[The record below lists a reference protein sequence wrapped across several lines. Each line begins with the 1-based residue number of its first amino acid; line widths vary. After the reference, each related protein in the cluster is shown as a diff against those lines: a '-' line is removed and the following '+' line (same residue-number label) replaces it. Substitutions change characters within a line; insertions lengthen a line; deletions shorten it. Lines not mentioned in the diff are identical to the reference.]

1 MRQIPTQSRGVKK
14 VLFIQH
20 GDVDKPG
27 LLADALAAEGGELVI
42 RHPYIGDKIPADLVG
57 YDALALGGGGQS
69 AYQVAEFPYLEEEC
83 ELVRKAILA
92 DKPVLGL
99 CLGAQ
104 LIAKALGAD
113 VYRAEHK
120 ELGFFPVSMSASAV
134 SDRLLS
140 AWPLPIYP
148 AHWHGDVFD
157 LPSGAEGMA
166 SSALTP
172 NQAFRYGRATYAFQ
186 FHLEMTP
193 ALFEELV
200 DDSAA
205 DLIALGVDLEALKK
219 GAERVLPALKD
230 TAIAFFKAWA
240 SLVKTKN
247 WPLSM

>member
-1 MRQIPTQSRGVKK
+1 MRQIPTQIRGVKK

-27 LLADALAAEGGELVI
+27 LLADALSAEGVELEI
-42 RHPYIGDKIPADLVG
+42 RHPYLGEEIPVDLEG
-57 YDALALGGGGQS
+57 FDALALGGGGQS

-83 ELVRKAILA
+83 ALVRKAILA

-113 VYRAEHK
+113 VYRAEQK
-120 ELGFFPVSMSASAV
+120 ELGFFPVTISASAV
-134 SDRLLS
+134 SDPLLS
-140 AWPLPIYP
+140 AWPSPISP
-148 AHWHGDVFD
+148 THWHGDVFG
-157 LPSGAEGMA
+157 LPAGAECMA
-166 SSALTP
+166 SSALTT

-193 ALFEELV
+193 ALFQELV
-200 DDSAA
+200 DDSAG

-219 GAERVLPALKD
+219 EAFRVLPSLRDKALE
-230 TAIAFFKAWA
+230 FFKAWA
-240 SLVKTKN
+240 K
-247 WPLSM
+247 MA

>member
-104 LIAKALGAD
+104 LIAKALGAE
-113 VYRAEHK
+113 VYRAEQK
-120 ELGFFPVSMSASAV
+120 ELGFFPVTMSVSAA

-140 AWPLPIYP
+140 AWPSQISPT
-148 AHWHGDVFD
+148 HWHGDVFD
-157 LPSGAEGMA
+157 LPGGAECMA
-166 SSALTP
+166 SSALTT

-200 DDSAA
+200 DDAA
-205 DLIALGVDLEALKK
+205 GDLIALGVDLVTLKK
-219 GAERVLPALKD
+219 EAFRVLPSLRD
-230 TAIAFFKAWA
+230 TAVEFFKAWA
-240 SLVKTKN
+240 K
-247 WPLSM
+247 MA

>member
-42 RHPYIGDKIPADLVG
+42 WHPYIGDKIPADLVG

-104 LIAKALGAD
+104 LIAKALGAE
-113 VYRAEHK
+113 VYRAEQK
-120 ELGFFPVSMSASAV
+120 ELGFFSVTMSVSAA

-140 AWPLPIYP
+140 AWPSQISP

-157 LPSGAEGMA
+157 LPSGAECMA
-166 SSALTP
+166 SSALTT

-200 DDSAA
+200 DDAA
-205 DLIALGVDLEALKK
+205 GDLIALGVDLVTLKK
-219 GAERVLPALKD
+219 EAFRVLPSLRD
-230 TAIAFFKAWA
+230 TAVEFFKAWA
-240 SLVKTKN
+240 K
-247 WPLSM
+247 MA

>member
-1 MRQIPTQSRGVKK
+1 MKK

-27 LLADALAAEGGELVI
+27 LLADALSAEGVELEI
-42 RHPYIGDKIPADLVG
+42 RHPYLGEEIPVDLEG
-57 YDALALGGGGQS
+57 FDALALGGGGQS
-69 AYQVAEFPYLEEEC
+69 AYQVAEYPYLQKEC
-83 ELVRKAILA
+83 ELVRQSILA

-113 VYRAEHK
+113 VCRAEQK
-120 ELGFFPVSMSASAV
+120 ELGFFPVTMSAAAA

-140 AWPLPIYP
+140 AWPSPFSP
-148 AHWHGDVFD
+148 THWHGDVFD
-157 LPSGAEGMA
+157 LPASAERMA
-166 SSALTP
+166 SSALTR
-172 NQAFRYGRATYAFQ
+172 NQAFRHGRATYAFQ

-200 DDSAA
+200 DDSAG
-205 DLIALGVDLEALKK
+205 DLMALGADLEALKK
-219 GAERVLPALKD
+219 EAERVLPGLRD

-240 SLVKTKN
+240 RLAKTKN
-247 WPLSM
+247 WPLSKV

>member
-27 LLADALAAEGGELVI
+27 LLADALSAEGGELVI
-42 RHPYIGDKIPADLVG
+42 LHPYICDKIPTDLERF
-57 YDALALGGGGQS
+57 DALALGGGGQS

-104 LIAKALGAD
+104 LIAKALGAE
-113 VYRAEHK
+113 VYRAEQK
-120 ELGFFPVSMSASAV
+120 ELGFFPVTMSVSAA
-134 SDRLLS
+134 SDRLLA
-140 AWPLPIYP
+140 AWPSQISPT
-148 AHWHGDVFD
+148 HWHGDVFD
-157 LPSGAEGMA
+157 LPGGAECMA
-166 SSALTP
+166 SSALTT

-200 DDSAA
+200 DDAA
-205 DLIALGVDLEALKK
+205 GDLIALGVDLVTLKK
-219 GAERVLPALKD
+219 EAFRVLPSLRG
-230 TAIAFFKAWA
+230 TAVEFFKAWA
-240 SLVKTKN
+240 K
-247 WPLSM
+247 MA

>member
-42 RHPYIGDKIPADLVG
+42 WHPYIGDKIPADLVG

-104 LIAKALGAD
+104 LIAKALGAE
-113 VYRAEHK
+113 VYQAQQK
-120 ELGFFPVSMSASAV
+120 ELGFFPVTMSASAV

-140 AWPLPIYP
+140 AWPSQISPT
-148 AHWHGDVFD
+148 HWHGDVFD
-157 LPSGAEGMA
+157 LPGGAECMA
-166 SSALTP
+166 SSALTT

-200 DDSAA
+200 DDAA
-205 DLIALGVDLEALKK
+205 GDLIALGVDLVTLKK
-219 GAERVLPALKD
+219 EAFRVLPSLRD
-230 TAIAFFKAWA
+230 TALEFFKAWA
-240 SLVKTKN
+240 K
-247 WPLSM
+247 MA

>member
-27 LLADALAAEGGELVI
+27 LLASALSAEGGELEI
-42 RHPYIGDKIPADLVG
+42 WHPYLGEKIPTDLERF
-57 YDALALGGGGQS
+57 DALALGGGGQS

-104 LIAKALGAD
+104 LIAKALGAE
-113 VYRAEHK
+113 VYRAEQR
-120 ELGFFPVSMSASAV
+120 ELGFFPVSMSASAA
-134 SDRLLS
+134 SDRLLA
-140 AWPLPIYP
+140 AWPSPFCP

-157 LPSGAEGMA
+157 LPRGAECMA

-193 ALFEELV
+193 VLFEELV
-200 DDSAA
+200 DDAA
-205 DLIALGVDLEALKK
+205 GDLIPLGVDLVTLKK
-219 GAERVLPALKD
+219 EASRVLPALRD
-230 TAIAFFKAWA
+230 TAVEFFKSWA
-240 SLVKTKN
+240 SLA
-247 WPLSM
+247 

>member
-1 MRQIPTQSRGVKK
+1 MRQIPTQIRGVKK

-27 LLADALAAEGGELVI
+27 LLADALSAEGVELEI
-42 RHPYIGDKIPADLVG
+42 RHPYLGEEIPVDLEG
-57 YDALALGGGGQS
+57 FDALALGGGGQS

-83 ELVRKAILA
+83 ALVRKAILA

-113 VYRAEHK
+113 VYRAEQK
-120 ELGFFPVSMSASAV
+120 ELGFFPVTISASAV
-134 SDRLLS
+134 SDPLLS
-140 AWPLPIYP
+140 AWPSPISP
-148 AHWHGDVFD
+148 THWHGDVFD
-157 LPSGAEGMA
+157 LPAGAECMA
-166 SSALTP
+166 SSALTT

-193 ALFEELV
+193 ALFQELV
-200 DDSAA
+200 DDSAG

-219 GAERVLPALKD
+219 EAFRVLPSLRDKALE
-230 TAIAFFKAWA
+230 FFKAWA
-240 SLVKTKN
+240 K
-247 WPLSM
+247 MA

>member
-1 MRQIPTQSRGVKK
+1 MRQIPTQIRGVKK

-27 LLADALAAEGGELVI
+27 LLADALSAEGVELEI
-42 RHPYIGDKIPADLVG
+42 RHPYLGEEIPVDLEG
-57 YDALALGGGGQS
+57 FDALALGGGGQS
-69 AYQVAEFPYLEEEC
+69 AYQVAEFPYLEKEC

-113 VYRAEHK
+113 VYRAEQK
-120 ELGFFPVSMSASAV
+120 ELGFFPVTMSVSAV
-134 SDRLLS
+134 SDPLLS
-140 AWPLPIYP
+140 AWPSPIFP
-148 AHWHGDVFD
+148 THWHGDVFD
-157 LPSGAEGMA
+157 LPAGAECMA
-166 SSALTP
+166 SSALTT

-193 ALFEELV
+193 ALFQELV
-200 DDSAA
+200 DDGAG

-219 GAERVLPALKD
+219 EAFRVLPSLRDKALE
-230 TAIAFFKAWA
+230 FFKTWG
-240 SLVKTKN
+240 K
-247 WPLSM
+247 LS

>member
-27 LLADALAAEGGELVI
+27 LLADALSAEGGELVI
-42 RHPYIGDKIPADLVG
+42 LHPYIGDKIPTDLERF
-57 YDALALGGGGQS
+57 DALALGGGGQS

-104 LIAKALGAD
+104 LIAKALEAE
-113 VYRAEHK
+113 VYQAQQK
-120 ELGFFPVSMSASAV
+120 ELGFFAVRMSASAA

-140 AWPLPIYP
+140 AWPSQISPT
-148 AHWHGDVFD
+148 HWHGDVFD
-157 LPSGAEGMA
+157 LPGGAECMA
-166 SSALTP
+166 SSALTT
-172 NQAFRYGRATYAFQ
+172 NQVFRYGRATYAFQ

-200 DDSAA
+200 DDAA
-205 DLIALGVDLEALKK
+205 DDLIANGADLASLKK
-219 GAERVLPALKD
+219 EAFRVLPSLRD
-230 TAIAFFKAWA
+230 TAVEFFKAWA
-240 SLVKTKN
+240 K
-247 WPLSM
+247 MA